1 MRGVRFLSVALLV
14 LGIAAA
20 PTAAF
25 AGAPH
30 DARAAH
36 PAAAP
41 QRPAVAALPGDV
53 SDFTFRSFNAVYHL
67 ARDANRHAT
76 LAVTE
81 TIVALFPQSDQN
93 RGILRDIPNVYGSA
107 QLQTKVVS
115 VVDETGAAVPY
126 TESDQGDTVEL
137 ALGTEAYVHGPTTYV
152 ISYTQ
157 VDTIRHFADSD
168 DDEFYWDV
176 NGNGWAQPFQQV
188 GAQVV
193 VDPLLTSA
201 LTGHNACYQGA
212 QGATTAC
219 SSGVVADG
227 STLSALTTD
236 LAAGDGLTIAV
247 GFTSGT
253 FVDVS
258 SDPNNQP
265 DSGNSTPATPAQ
277 IAGVLLSLLGFPAA
291 LIGVISGVASRLP
304 RTEPARGTIIPQYS
318 APDGMD
324 VMVAAQLIARQATA
338 VPAQFVS
345 LSVKGRTRL
354 LGYAVK
360 NARTSDY
367 SIQLLDPTGLDPI
380 EQQVVDALFGEG
392 AKPGATHD
400 LHKYGDDAL
409 AAGLAPAL
417 ATAAIAVDAY
427 YDGHR
432 RTVGGTIA
440 LVVTIALTLTALLSA
455 VILGGFVGLVTGAV
469 GIVAGLIGVGAA
481 FLGFRGRKK
490 LSDVGAQWNDYLLGM
505 RMYLQLAEQDRLRVL
520 QSPSGAERIDV
531 TDGTQL
537 IKLYEKLLPWAI
549 IWGVEDQWSKVLEVE
564 LQRQNATPDFWVG
577 QNAFSALAFL
587 PLITNLGPAT
597 SAVPMTTSGT
607 GGSFSSFSGGSFGG
621 GFSGGGGGGGGG
633 GGR

>member
-25 AGAPH
+25 A
-30 DARAAH
+30 D
-36 PAAAP
+36 AP
-41 QRPAVAALPGDV
+41 QHAATPQHPAVAALPGDV
-53 SDFTFRSFNAVYHL
+53 SDFTFRSFNAVYDL
-67 ARDANRHAT
+67 GRDANQHAT

-93 RGILRDIPNVYGSA
+93 RGIVRDIPNIYGSA

-126 TESDQGDTVEL
+126 TESDQGDTLEL
-137 ALGTEAYVHGPTTYV
+137 ALGTDAYVHGATTYV

-157 VDTIRHFADSD
+157 VDTIRHFTDSN

-176 NGNGWAQPFQQV
+176 NGNGWGQPFQQV

-193 VDPLLTSA
+193 VDPSLTTA

-212 QGATTAC
+212 QGSTTAC
-219 SSGVVADG
+219 SSGVVVDG
-227 STLSALTTD
+227 NTLSALTTD

-265 DSGNSTPATPAQ
+265 DSGSSTPATPGQ

-318 APDGMD
+318 APDDID
-324 VMVAAQLIARQATA
+324 VMVAAHLIARQTTA
-338 VPAQFVS
+338 LPAQFVN
-345 LSVKGRTRL
+345 LAVTGKTRL
-354 LGYAVK
+354 LGYAVTS
-360 NARTSDY
+360 ARGSDY
-367 SIQLLDPTGLDPI
+367 SIQLLDSSGLDPI
-380 EQQVVDALFGEG
+380 EQQVVDALFGAG

-400 LHKYGDDAL
+400 LRKHGDDAL
-409 AAGLAPAL
+409 AAGLAPAV
-417 ATAAIAVDAY
+417 ATAEIAVQRY
-427 YDGHR
+427 YDGYR

-440 LVVTIALTLTALLSA
+440 FVLTIVLALVA
-455 VILGGFVGLVTGAV
+455 VIGSVVLGGFVGLVTGFI
-469 GIVAGLIGVGAA
+469 GIIAGVVGVGVASI
-481 FLGFRGRKK
+481 GFRGRRK

-520 QSPSGAERIDV
+520 QSPTGAERIDT
-531 TDGTQL
+531 TDGKQL

-577 QNAFSALAFL
+577 QNAFSALTFL

-597 SAVPMTTSGT
+597 SVVPMSTSGS

>member
-1 MRGVRFLSVALLV
+1 MQRRLRFLSVALLALAIV
-14 LGIAAA
+14 GV
-20 PTAAF
+20 
-25 AGAPH
+25 
-30 DARAAH
+30 
-36 PAAAP
+36 PAAALGSEHAGP
-41 QRPAVAALPGDV
+41 AAHPAVAALPGDV
-53 SDFTFRSFNAVYHL
+53 SDFTFRSFNAVYDL
-67 ARDANRHAT
+67 GRDESRHAT
-76 LAVTE
+76 LAVKE

-126 TESDQGDTVEL
+126 TESDQGDTLEL
-137 ALGTEAYVHGPTTYV
+137 ALGTDAYVHGPTTYV

-157 VDTIRHFADSD
+157 VDTIRHFTDSD

-193 VDPLLTSA
+193 VDPSLTTA

-212 QGATTAC
+212 QGSTTAC
-219 SSGVVADG
+219 SSGVLVEG
-227 STLSALTTD
+227 GTLTALTTD
-236 LAAGDGLTIAV
+236 LGAGDGLTIAI

-318 APDGMD
+318 PPDGMD
-324 VMVAAQLIARQATA
+324 VMVAAQLIARSATA

-345 LSVKGRTRL
+345 LSVKGKTRL
-354 LGYAVK
+354 LGYAVT
-360 NARTSDY
+360 NPRTSDY
-367 SIQLLDPTGLDPI
+367 SIQLLDPSGLDPI

-392 AKPGATHD
+392 ATAGATHD
-400 LHKYGDDAL
+400 LHTHGDDAL
-409 AAGLAPAL
+409 ADGLAPAI

-440 LVVTIALTLTALLSA
+440 LVITIALTLTALLSA
-455 VILGGFVGLVTGAV
+455 VILGGFVGLVTGFI

-481 FLGFRGRKK
+481 YLGFRGRKK

-531 TDGTQL
+531 GDGKQL
-537 IKLYEKLLPWAI
+537 IKLYENLLPWAI

-577 QNAFSALAFL
+577 QNAFSALTFL

-597 SAVPMTTSGT
+597 SAVPMSTSGA

-621 GFSGGGGGGGGG
+621 GFSGGGGG
-633 GGR
+633 R

>member
-1 MRGVRFLSVALLV
+1 VQRRLRFLSVALLALAIV
-14 LGIAAA
+14 GV
-20 PTAAF
+20 
-25 AGAPH
+25 
-30 DARAAH
+30 
-36 PAAAP
+36 PAAALGAEQTEP
-41 QRPAVAALPGDV
+41 AAHRAVHPAVAALPGDV
-53 SDFTFRSFNAVYHL
+53 NDFTFRSFNAVYDL
-67 ARDANRHAT
+67 GRDDAKHAT
-76 LAVTE
+76 LAVKE
-81 TIVALFPQSDQN
+81 TIVALFPQSNQN

-107 QLQTKVVS
+107 DLQTKVVS
-115 VVDETGAAVPY
+115 VVDEKGADVPF
-126 TESDQGDTVEL
+126 TEDDQGDVVEL
-137 ALGTEAYVHGPTTYV
+137 ALGTEAYVHGATTYV

-157 VDTIRHFADSD
+157 ADTIRHFPNTD

-176 NGNGWAQPFQQV
+176 NGNGWGQPFQQV

-193 VDPLLTSA
+193 VDPSLSSA

-212 QGATTAC
+212 QGSTTPC
-219 SSGVVADG
+219 SSGVVVDG
-227 STLSALTTD
+227 STLTALTTD
-236 LAAGDGLTIAV
+236 LAPGDGLTVAI

-265 DSGNSTPATPAQ
+265 GSGDSTPATPAQ

-291 LIGVISGVASRLP
+291 LIGVISGVVSRLP

-318 APDGMD
+318 VPGGID
-324 VMVAAQLIARQATA
+324 VMVAAELIARPATA

-345 LSVKGRTRL
+345 LSVKGKTRL

-360 NARTSDY
+360 EARASDY

-380 EQQVVDALFGEG
+380 EQQVVDALFGAG

-400 LHKYGDDAL
+400 LRTHGDDAL
-409 AAGLAPAL
+409 ADALAPAL
-417 ATAAIAVDAY
+417 ATARTAVAAY

-440 LVVTIALTLTALLSA
+440 LVITVALTLTALLSA
-455 VILGGFVGLVTGAV
+455 VILGGFVGLVTGFI

-481 FLGFRGRKK
+481 YLGFRGRRK

-520 QSPSGAERIDV
+520 QSPTGAERID
-531 TDGTQL
+531 TADGKQL

-577 QNAFSALAFL
+577 QNAFSALTFL
-587 PLITNLGPAT
+587 PLLTGLGPAT
-597 SAVPMTTSGT
+597 SAVPMSTSGS
-607 GGSFSSFSGGSFGG
+607 GGTFSSFSGGSFGG